1 MTNVLS
7 ENTSRKTEQLKAIIV
22 NPYISQSH
30 YEITEVE
37 EGYTFTTVND
47 EEYFIYFLPTGEL
60 FSGTGFDVYSF
71 NIERIKKS
79 NSLKRKHDDLG
90 RTIAYILDLF
100 FKKQQNAIITQCETE
115 DGCQDARARLFER
128 WFNRYNSQG
137 LIDKISEKVE
147 FTDDYMTVFSI
158 YFNPNSPDI
167 ELLKNSFYEY
177 VSYSK

>member
-30 YEITEVE
+30 YEITEVK
-37 EGYTFTTVND
+37 EGYT
-47 EEYFIYFLPTGEL
+47 
-60 FSGTGFDVYSF
+60 
-71 NIERIKKS
+71 
-79 NSLKRKHDDLG
+79 DDLG
-90 RTIAYILDLF
+90 STIAYILDLF

-147 FTDDYMTVFSI
+147 FTDDYTTVFSI